1 MIGRPVFR
9 DHLPLRQEVPEL
21 CHDDFGCAKKLA
33 EGLFLCQRRPDS
45 SAALILDVLAKV
57 SIDPSCYRIKVPAV
71 PTQANQPAIPEDK
84 VEDEPCF
91 LKAIFDDTYANTA
104 TNVVLAIRNLA
115 NLREY
120 IKTVPEYNIITFH
133 QYVKE
138 QLQELEVAN

>member
-1 MIGRPVFR
+1 MMFQCIN
-9 DHLPLRQEVPEL
+9 
-21 CHDDFGCAKKLA
+21 ASISA
-33 EGLFLCQRRPDS
+33 E
-45 SAALILDVLAKV
+45 VLAKV

-71 PTQANQPAIPEDK
+71 PAQAHQPAIPEDK

-91 LKAIFDDTYANTA
+91 LKAIIDDTYANTA

-120 IKTVPEYNIITFH
+120 IKTVLEYNIITFH

-138 QLQELEVAN
+138 QLQELEVANQSTTDLLINLFSAYREVPV